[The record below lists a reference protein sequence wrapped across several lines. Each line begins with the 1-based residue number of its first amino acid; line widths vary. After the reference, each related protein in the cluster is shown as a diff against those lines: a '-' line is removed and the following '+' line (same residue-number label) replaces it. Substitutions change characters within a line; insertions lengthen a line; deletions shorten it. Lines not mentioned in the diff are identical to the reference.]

1 MKRSRFMGERSF
13 TSQKWVA
20 TTRRNVKPRLLAALG
35 VLTIGAGALAQQPS
49 GNEPARV
56 LSGIA
61 GLDFSKL
68 PPPAQKELA
77 TVFTDEFDWC
87 GRPLT
92 VAASLKSGNT
102 CKHTRRLALLAA
114 SQAMEGVPATE

>member
-20 TTRRNVKPRLLAALG
+20 TTRRIVKPCLLAALG
-35 VLTIGAGALAQQPS
+35 VLGLGAQAWAQQPS
-49 GNEPARV
+49 AGNEPARV

-92 VAASLKSGNT
+92 DVASLKSGSV
-102 CKHTRRLALLAA
+102 CRHTQRMAP
-114 SQAMEGVPATE
+114 PA

>member
-20 TTRRNVKPRLLAALG
+20 TTRRIVKPCLLAALLCAAPG
-35 VLTIGAGALAQQPS
+35 VAQQPAP
-49 GNEPARV
+49 GGEPARV
-56 LSGIA
+56 LSGIS

-68 PPPAQKELA
+68 PAPAQKELA

-92 VAASLKSGNT
+92 DVASLKSGSV
-102 CKHTRRLALLAA
+102 CRHTQRMAP
-114 SQAMEGVPATE
+114 PA

>member
-1 MKRSRFMGERSF
+1 MGERSF

-20 TTRRNVKPRLLAALG
+20 TTRRIVKPCLLAALL
-35 VLTIGAGALAQQPS
+35 VLSSQAWAQQGPEPS
-49 GNEPARV
+49 RV
-56 LSGIA
+56 LSGIS

-68 PPPAQKELA
+68 PAPAQKELA

-92 VAASLKSGNT
+92 VAASLK
-102 CKHTRRLALLAA
+102 RPRLSYNVAVYHRSRA
-114 SQAMEGVPATE
+114 